1 MYQTTR
7 SNDRDLRKPQCQ
19 SAKQP
24 AIATVDKSIQ
34 RRVGEKT
41 DLSLSMRLP
50 SMTTLKLNT
59 KRVDRFAPNI
69 NGGRESQ
76 SYVDDDNE
84 PDVLLSPTFRWEPRE
99 ELDAF
104 A

>member
-7 SNDRDLRKPQCQ
+7 SNNRDSKKPQCQ
-19 SAKQP
+19 SAEQP
-24 AIATVDKSIQ
+24 AVATVDKSKQ
-34 RRVGEKT
+34 SRVSEKT
-41 DLSLSMRLP
+41 DLSLLMRF
-50 SMTTLKLNT
+50 SSITTLKLNT
-59 KRVDRFAPNI
+59 KRVDRFAPNT
-69 NGGRESQ
+69 NGGQESQ

-84 PDVLLSPTFRWEPRE
+84 PDGRLSPTFRWQPSE

>member
-1 MYQTTR
+1 MR

-34 RRVGEKT
+34 SRVGEKN

-84 PDVLLSPTFRWEPRE
+84 PDVLLSPTFRWEPLE